1 MLDID
6 KLAARLAAA
15 AANLPA
21 NADDE
26 PTEQIETVEEPEE
39 EKHAAAGPVVH
50 KTNVTV
56 FNFFRHPDAHPL
68 VLDLFLLKKYGPDF
82 LLWEPETLEHRI
94 PQDFKTTEVSDLNMA
109 KIQACRTLHLVDT
122 YWERW
127 EVFAWVTASLN
138 GLFPDF
144 EHLQV
149 PTIAQ
154 AAISVFTAQKI
165 RDDVEWSSEVKTFLA
180 QVFKFEGIFYPLE
193 PLNFVV
199 VDADG
204 YVVNTS
210 EVAESWARYKKT
222 KRTPALEESVL
233 GEQMR
238 RLLLVENALEE
249 NRALLRDQLPLVK
262 HA

>member
-21 NADDE
+21 QADDE

-39 EKHAAAGPVVH
+39 EKHAAPRASVG
-50 KTNVTV
+50 NVTV

-82 LLWEPETLEHRI
+82 LLWEPETLEYRI

-122 YWERW
+122 FWERW
-127 EVFAWVTASLN
+127 EVFTWVTAALN
-138 GLFPDF
+138 GFFPDF
-144 EHLQV
+144 ENLQV
-149 PTIAQ
+149 PTLAQ
-154 AAISVFTAQKI
+154 AAISVYTAQKV

-180 QVFKFEGIFYPLE
+180 QVFKFEGVFYPLE

-199 VDADG
+199 VDDDG

-210 EVAESWARYKKT
+210 EVAEAWANYKRT
-222 KRTPALEESVL
+222 KRMPPLGETIL

-238 RLLLVENALEE
+238 RLLLIESAVEE
-249 NRALLRDQLPLVK
+249 NRALLRDQLPLVG

>member
-6 KLAARLAAA
+6 KLAERLAAA
-15 AANLPA
+15 AAELPA
-21 NADDE
+21 DADDE
-26 PTEQIETVEEPEE
+26 PTEHIETVEQPEE
-39 EKHAAAGPVVH
+39 EKEAAARPSVGS
-50 KTNVTV
+50 VTV
-56 FNFFRHPDAHPL
+56 LNFFRHPDAHPL
-68 VLDLFLLKKYGPDF
+68 VLDLCLLKKYGPDF
-82 LLWEPETLEHRI
+82 LLWEPETLELRI

-122 YWERW
+122 FWERW
-127 EVFAWVTASLN
+127 EVFCWVTASLN

-144 EHLQV
+144 EAMQV
-149 PTIAQ
+149 PSIAQ
-154 AAISVFTAQKI
+154 AAVSVYIAQKI

-210 EVAESWARYKKT
+210 EVAAAWAKFKSSG
-222 KRTPALEESVL
+222 KSLPLEESIT
-233 GEQMR
+233 GEQLR
-238 RLLLVENALEE
+238 RLLLVQGALDE
-249 NRALLRDQLPLVK
+249 NRALLRDQLPLVA
-262 HA
+262 HV